1 MVSNRIKFIASLINK
16 EDKVLDIGTDH
27 ALLPIYL
34 VKNNLCEI
42 ADGTDI
48 SNEVLKNANN
58 NLLKYNL
65 EKKIKLYCSYGINDI
80 DVSNYNTF
88 VICGMG
94 FFTIK
99 SILDNKKISSIN
111 KMIIQSNNNHEELRR
126 YMNSIGYKILNDYYI
141 MDKNKPYLI
150 LLVEKGKQKLSDKEY
165 VCGLYN
171 LSNNWY
177 YKYITRKYNSILKKM
192 PDSKKSN
199 IEKYIKYFNSYLSKE
214 KTEE

>member
-65 EKKIKLYCSYGINDI
+65 ETKIKLYCSDGINNI

-126 YMNSIGYKILNDYYI
+126 YMNSIGYKILSDYYI

-192 PDSKKSN
+192 SDSKKSN